1 MPLLARPAQ
10 RGLDRL
16 SPTDRSRALQIIK
29 SLDTNP
35 TLGKPLQ
42 GRWRGSRSV
51 RFGQFRIIH
60 KQTADGV
67 VVVMRVAPRAKA
79 YRPTD

>member
-16 SPTDRSRALQIIK
+16 SVADRSTALQIIG
-29 SLDTNP
+29 SLDSKP
-35 TLGKPLQ
+35 TRGKRLQ
-42 GRWRGSRSV
+42 GKWSGSRSV

-60 KQTADGV
+60 KQMADGV
-67 VVVMRVAPRAKA
+67 VVVLRVAPRGQV
-79 YRPTD
+79 YRP